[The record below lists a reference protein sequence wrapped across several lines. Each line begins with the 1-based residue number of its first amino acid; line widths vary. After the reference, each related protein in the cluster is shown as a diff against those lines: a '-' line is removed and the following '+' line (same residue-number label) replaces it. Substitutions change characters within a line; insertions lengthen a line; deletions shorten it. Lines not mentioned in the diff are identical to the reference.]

1 MSAPGPGRGSP
12 VGQPRLYGNWR
23 AQRGWGIGS
32 LSTTQTVTLFVA
44 VLAPVLAASVAPRA
58 ALVLAGVS
66 VVVAGL
72 LVIRVGGTTA
82 AEILTRRVRFHRA
95 RAAGWT
101 ELSGG
106 VFTDHPRGADLPGVL
121 APLVALDVED
131 GRGGRHAL
139 LWNRRTGALS
149 VILRCSPV
157 GLDLADPVQADLW
170 VAGWGGLLAD
180 LGYNPLVRHLAVT
193 VDTAP
198 TGGTT
203 VGDYVAAHLDPR
215 APALARTVLGELVA
229 ITPATAAD
237 IDARITLT
245 LDPHRAAPRP
255 VDLLA
260 AVTAVA
266 RQLPGVE
273 TALGGCGIALLGRA
287 STGWVT
293 GRIRAAFD
301 PAARPDIAR
310 LDHSRNDRAQLL
322 GLGGRRAGRRR
333 GGLGDLPARLGG
345 LGVLGVARGAAAGR
359 GRPGA
364 GPAARARPVPAAGD
378 LAV

>member
-1 MSAPGPGRGSP
+1 M
-12 VGQPRLYGNWR
+12 
-23 AQRGWGIGS
+23 
-32 LSTTQTVTLFVA
+32 
-44 VLAPVLAASVAPRA
+44 
-58 ALVLAGVS
+58 
-66 VVVAGL
+66 
-72 LVIRVGGTTA
+72 
-82 AEILTRRVRFHRA
+82 
-95 RAAGWT
+95 
-101 ELSGG
+101 
-106 VFTDHPRGADLPGVL
+106 
-121 APLVALDVED
+121 ED

-237 IDARITLT
+237 IDARITAH
-245 LDPHRAAPRP
+245 PRPAAAPRRARSTCSPRSPRSPASYP
-255 VDLLA
+255 VWRPRSVVAGSRCSA
-260 AVTAVA
+260 A
-266 RQLPGVE
+266 
-273 TALGGCGIALLGRA
+273 A

-301 PAARPDIAR
+301 PATRPDIAR
-310 LDHSRNDRAQLL
+310 LDQAKADQGAAA

-345 LGVLGVARGAAAGR
+345 LGVLGAAGGAAAGR

>member
-245 LDPHRAAPRP
+245 LDPQPGRAAPGRP
-255 VDLLA
+255 
-260 AVTAVA
+260 A
-266 RQLPGVE
+266 RRGHR
-273 TALGGCGIALLGRA
+273 GRPPA
-287 STGWVT
+287 T
-293 GRIRAAFD
+293 RAGDRARWLRD
-301 PAARPDIAR
+301 RAARP
-310 LDHSRNDRAQLL
+310 
-322 GLGGRRAGRRR
+322 RRR
-333 GGLGDLPARLGG
+333 PGG
-345 LGVLGVARGAAAGR
+345 
-359 GRPGA
+359 
-364 GPAARARPVPAAGD
+364 
-378 LAV
+378 

>member
-1 MSAPGPGRGSP
+1 MSAPGPGRASP

-32 LSTTQTVTLFVA
+32 LSTTATVTLFLA
-44 VLAPVLAASVAPRA
+44 VLAPVLAASMAPRA
-58 ALVLAGVS
+58 ALLLAGVS

-215 APALARTVLGELVA
+215 APALARHGA
-229 ITPATAAD
+229 
-237 IDARITLT
+237 
-245 LDPHRAAPRP
+245 
-255 VDLLA
+255 
-260 AVTAVA
+260 
-266 RQLPGVE
+266 
-273 TALGGCGIALLGRA
+273 GRA
-287 STGWVT
+287 G
-293 GRIRAAFD
+293 G
-301 PAARPDIAR
+301 
-310 LDHSRNDRAQLL
+310 DHPGD
-322 GLGGRRAGRRR
+322 R
-333 GGLGDLPARLGG
+333 GGHR
-345 LGVLGVARGAAAGR
+345 
-359 GRPGA
+359 RPHHA
-364 GPAARARPVPAAGD
+364 HPRPAAGPRR
-378 LAV
+378 ARSTCSPRSPRSPASCPGWRPRSVVAGSPCSAAAAPGG